1 MVENI
6 GAPSP
11 VVQIEFYHLK
21 TSGLEGVVLIN
32 SASLKPFGKPVHS
45 LFGGS
50 MGK

>member
-1 MVENI
+1 M
-6 GAPSP
+6 AALSP

-21 TSGLEGVVLIN
+21 TSDLEDVALID